1 MKYNYQ
7 ARTKTGE
14 SQSGVVEAS
23 SKEAAISLLRKY
35 GLYVTVLEEV
45 TVPPLYAKRVKLF
58 ERISR
63 KDIVLFSR
71 QLAIMFKSKI
81 PLVEALITLAA
92 QTKNLDLKERILDLS
107 EEVEGGTAFS
117 AALSKHPEIFSAFYI
132 AMVKA
137 GEVSGTLSQALEYL
151 ADHLEREYHLAAKA
165 RGAMLYPALVLF
177 VVFLVLALMI
187 FFVIPHLGEVLA
199 GTGQELPAIT
209 QLVINSATFLRK
221 WGWTFILGIIL
232 LILAG
237 FRYHRTKKGKE
248 FFDRTSLALPI
259 LGPFFKMTNLSRFAE
274 NLSTLIA
281 GGLPIAEALQTVGE
295 IVGNRCYQEVIF
307 EARDRVRKGEPISQV
322 LSEAP
327 EVFPPV
333 FVQMVLVGER
343 TGTLDTTLMNIVN
356 FYKGEIDR
364 TIDNLL
370 SILEPV
376 LIIILGVIVAGLM
389 LAILVPL
396 YRMMAF

>member
-1 MKYNYQ
+1 
-7 ARTKTGE
+7 
-14 SQSGVVEAS
+14 
-23 SKEAAISLLRKY
+23 
-35 GLYVTVLEEV
+35 
-45 TVPPLYAKRVKLF
+45 
-58 ERISR
+58 
-63 KDIVLFSR
+63 
-71 QLAIMFKSKI
+71 MFKSKI
-81 PLVEALITLAA
+81 PLVEALRTLAS
-92 QTKNLDLKERILDLS
+92 QTRNPDLKERILDLS
-107 EEVEGGTAFS
+107 EEVEGGAAFS
-117 AALSKHPEIFSAFYI
+117 AALSRHPEIFSVFYI

-151 ADHLEREYHLAAKA
+151 ADHLEREYHLTAKA
-165 RGAMLYPALVLF
+165 RGAMLYPALILF
-177 VVFLVLALMI
+177 VVFLVISLMI
-187 FFVIPHLGEVLA
+187 FFVIPHLGEVLS

-221 WGWTFILGIIL
+221 WCWTFILGIIL

-237 FRYHRTKKGKE
+237 FRYYRTKKGKE
-248 FFDRTSLALPI
+248 FFDRETLALPI
-259 LGPFFKMTNLSRFAE
+259 LGPFLKMINLSRFAE

-295 IVGNRCYQEVIF
+295 IVENRCYQEVIF

-343 TGTLDTTLMNIVN
+343 TGTLDTTLINIVN

-376 LIIILGVIVAGLM
+376 LIIILGVVVAGLM

-396 YRMMAF
+396 YKMMTF

>member
-14 SQSGVVEAS
+14 IQSGVIEAS

-35 GLYVTVLEEV
+35 GLYVTILEEA
-45 TVPPLYAKRVKLF
+45 TTPPLYAKRVKLF
-58 ERISR
+58 EKISR
-63 KDIVLFSR
+63 SDIVLFSR

-81 PLVEALITLAA
+81 PLVEALRTLAA
-92 QTKNLDLKERILDLS
+92 QARNLDLKERILDLS

-117 AALSKHPEIFSAFYI
+117 SALSRHPEIFSAFYV

-151 ADHLEREYHLAAKA
+151 ADHLEREYHLTAKM
-165 RGAMLYPALVLF
+165 RGAMLYPDLILF
-177 VVFLVLALMI
+177 VVLLVLVLMI
-187 FFVIPHLGEVLA
+187 FFVIPHLSEVLT
-199 GTGQELPAIT
+199 GIGQELPVVT
-209 QLVINSATFLRK
+209 QIVINSAAFLRK
-221 WGWTFILGIIL
+221 WGWLFLLGFFL
-232 LILAG
+232 LVSAS
-237 FRYHRTKKGKE
+237 FRYRRTKKGKE
-248 FFDRTSLALPI
+248 FFDRTFLKIPI
-259 LGPFFKMTNLSRFAE
+259 LGPFLKMVNLTQFAE
-274 NLSTLIA
+274 NLSTLIS

-295 IVGNRCYQEVIF
+295 IVENRCYQEVIF
-307 EARDRVRKGEPISQV
+307 EARDRVRKGEPISSV
-322 LSEAP
+322 LAKSS

-333 FVQMVLVGER
+333 FTQMVLVGER
-343 TGTLDTTLMNIVN
+343 TGTLDTTLMNIVS

-370 SILEPV
+370 NILEPV
-376 LIIILGVIVAGLM
+376 LIVILGVVVAGLM

-396 YRMMAF
+396 YRMMTF

>member
-45 TVPPLYAKRVKLF
+45 AVPPLYAKRVKLF

-63 KDIVLFSR
+63 SDIVLFSR

-81 PLVEALITLAA
+81 PLVEALRTLAA
-92 QTKNLDLKERILDLS
+92 QTRNPDLKERILDLS

-117 AALSKHPEIFSAFYI
+117 AALSRHPEIFSAFYI
-132 AMVKA
+132 AMVKS

-151 ADHLEREYHLAAKA
+151 ADHLEREYHLTSKV
-165 RGAMLYPALVLF
+165 RGAMLYPTLILF
-177 VVFLVLALMI
+177 VVLLVLALMI

-199 GTGQELPAIT
+199 GTGQELPFIT
-209 QLVINSATFLRK
+209 QLVINSATFLRN
-221 WGWTFILGIIL
+221 WGWTFVLGIIL
-232 LILAG
+232 LIFAG
-237 FRYHRTKKGKE
+237 FRYRRTKKGKE
-248 FFDRTSLALPI
+248 FFDRTSLAIPV
-259 LGPFFKMTNLSRFAE
+259 LGPFFKMVNLSRFAE

-295 IVGNRCYQEVIF
+295 IVGNVHYQEVIF
-307 EARDRVRKGEPISQV
+307 ETRDRVRKGEPISAV
-322 LSEAP
+322 LAEAQ
-327 EVFPPV
+327 EIFPPI
-333 FVQMVLVGER
+333 FTQMVLVGER

-370 SILEPV
+370 SVLEPV

-396 YRMMAF
+396 YRMMTF

>member
-45 TVPPLYAKRVKLF
+45 AVPPLYAKRVKLF

-63 KDIVLFSR
+63 SDIVLFSR

-81 PLVEALITLAA
+81 PLVEALRTLAA
-92 QTKNLDLKERILDLS
+92 QTRNPDLKERILDLS

-117 AALSKHPEIFSAFYI
+117 SALSRHPEIFSAFYI
-132 AMVKA
+132 AMVKS

-151 ADHLEREYHLAAKA
+151 ADHLEREYHLTSKV
-165 RGAMLYPALVLF
+165 RGAMLYPTLILF
-177 VVFLVLALMI
+177 VVLLVLALMI

-199 GTGQELPAIT
+199 GTGQELPFIT
-209 QLVINSATFLRK
+209 QLVINSATFLRN
-221 WGWTFILGIIL
+221 WGWTFVLGIIL
-232 LILAG
+232 LIFAG
-237 FRYHRTKKGKE
+237 FRYRRTKKGKE
-248 FFDRTSLALPI
+248 FFDRTSLAIPV
-259 LGPFFKMTNLSRFAE
+259 LGPFFKMVNLSRFAE

-295 IVGNRCYQEVIF
+295 IVGNVHYQEVIF
-307 EARDRVRKGEPISQV
+307 ETRDRVRKGEPISAV
-322 LSEAP
+322 LAEAQ
-327 EVFPPV
+327 EIFPPI
-333 FVQMVLVGER
+333 FTQMVLVGER

-370 SILEPV
+370 SVLEPV

-396 YRMMAF
+396 YRMMTF

>member
-7 ARTKTGE
+7 ARTKTGK
-14 SQSGVVEAS
+14 SQSGIVEAS
-23 SKEAAISLLRKY
+23 SREAAISLLRKY

-45 TVPPLYAKRVKLF
+45 VVPPLYAKRVKLF

-63 KDIVLFSR
+63 SDIVLFSR

-81 PLVEALITLAA
+81 PLVEALRTLAA
-92 QTKNLDLKERILDLS
+92 QTQNPDLKERILDLS

-117 AALSKHPEIFSAFYI
+117 NALSRQTEIFSAFYI
-132 AMVKA
+132 AMVKS
-137 GEVSGTLSQALEYL
+137 GEVSGTLSKALEYL
-151 ADHLEREYHLAAKA
+151 ADHLEREYHLTSKVK
-165 RGAMLYPALVLF
+165 GAMLYPALILF

-199 GTGQELPAIT
+199 GTGQELPVIT
-209 QLVINSATFLRK
+209 QLVINSATLLRN
-221 WGWTFILGIIL
+221 WGWAFVLGIIL
-232 LILAG
+232 LIFAG
-237 FRYHRTKKGKE
+237 FRYRRTKKGKE
-248 FFDRTSLALPI
+248 FFDRTSLAIPV
-259 LGPFFKMTNLSRFAE
+259 LGPFLKMVNLSRFAE

-295 IVGNRCYQEVIF
+295 IVGNVHYQKVIF
-307 EARDRVRKGEPISQV
+307 EARDRVRKGEPISAV
-322 LSEAP
+322 LAGAP

-333 FVQMVLVGER
+333 FTQMVLVGER

-364 TIDNLL
+364 TVDNLL
-370 SILEPV
+370 SVLEPV
-376 LIIILGVIVAGLM
+376 LIIVLGVIVAGLM

-396 YRMMAF
+396 YRMMTF

>member
-1 MKYNYQ
+1 MKFNYQ

-14 SQSGVVEAS
+14 IQSGVVEAS

-45 TVPPLYAKRVKLF
+45 TAPPLYAKRVKLF

-63 KDIVLFSR
+63 SDIVLFSR
-71 QLAIMFKSKI
+71 QLSIMFKSKI
-81 PLVEALITLAA
+81 PLVEALRTLAI
-92 QTKNLDLKERILDLS
+92 QTKNPDLKERILDLS

-117 AALSKHPEIFSAFYI
+117 TALSRHPEIFSTFYI
-132 AMVKA
+132 AMVRA
-137 GEVSGTLSQALEYL
+137 GEVSGTLSKSLEYL
-151 ADHLEREYHLAAKA
+151 ADHLEREYHLTAKV
-165 RGAMLYPALVLF
+165 RGAMLYPALILF
-177 VVFLVLALMI
+177 VVLLVLTLMI
-187 FFVIPHLGEVLA
+187 FFVIPHLGEVLE
-199 GTGQELPAIT
+199 GSGQELPVIT
-209 QLVINSATFLRK
+209 QLVINSAAFLRK
-221 WGWTFILGIIL
+221 WGWALILGLIL
-232 LILAG
+232 LILVG
-237 FRYHRTKKGKE
+237 FRYYQTKKGKK
-248 FFDRTSLALPI
+248 FFDRGILSLPI
-259 LGPFFKMTNLSRFAE
+259 FGPLVKMINLSRFAE

-295 IVGNRCYQEVIF
+295 IVGNVCYQKVIF
-307 EARDRVRKGEPISQV
+307 EARDRVRKGEPISSV

-333 FVQMVLVGER
+333 FTQMVLVGER
-343 TGTLDTTLMNIVN
+343 TGTLDTTLLNVVN

-396 YRMMAF
+396 YRTMTF

>member
-151 ADHLEREYHLAAKA
+151 ADHLEREYHLAARA

-221 WGWTFILGIIL
+221 WGWAFILGIIL

-274 NLSTLIA
+274 NLSTLIV